1 MRSPSGGC
9 GGQSPHKTEGGV
21 VEFSPIL
28 QKIKFA
34 CVSRDVIGM
43 EEKSTFLLRYFE
55 ISLVIY
61 CFFMIFL
68 SSFENHLKRI
78 HNRNFTAALIEGKGG
93 WLRWK
98 KKNSSPWTVLW
109 NLCHP
114 CIIYIYSSILSSIV
128 YPIHFINCD
137 LANVTMTYFIT
148 EQQLQLAYDFIVLNL
163 LIINAWKPNTCR
175 RSWVN

>member
-28 QKIKFA
+28 LKIKFA

-55 ISLVIY
+55 IFLVIY

-93 WLRWK
+93 WLRWEK
-98 KKNSSPWTVLW
+98 MTAVLGPSYGTSVI
-109 NLCHP
+109 LVLY
-114 CIIYIYSSILSSIV
+114 IYILVFYPLSYSL
-128 YPIHFINCD
+128 YKF
-137 LANVTMTYFIT
+137 
-148 EQQLQLAYDFIVLNL
+148 
-163 LIINAWKPNTCR
+163 
-175 RSWVN
+175 